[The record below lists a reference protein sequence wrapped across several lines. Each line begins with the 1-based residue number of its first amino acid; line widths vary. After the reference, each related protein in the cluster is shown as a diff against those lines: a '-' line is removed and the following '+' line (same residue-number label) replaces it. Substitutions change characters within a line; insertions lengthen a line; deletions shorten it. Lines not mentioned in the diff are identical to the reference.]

1 MRPRVRRSSS
11 DSRSRSARPPWK
23 RSRRKVRSSW
33 GRRVRTIVAVA
44 GSARGRRLAY
54 VSSIVGAG
62 LSLQGCMDPGG
73 GLAVVPRMAP
83 VMFTS
88 SLVAIAS
95 YFYKLKLIKGIVD
108 SVLELVDTAVKRA
121 EQALD
126 DNAEWLAEIV
136 AMSARGICVVIATV
150 TGITVAWLV
159 APTSRPRSSL
169 QRGLRPSRNPRGKV
183 KSHRS
188 KMSLMIR
195 SRRLCSGATSRKP
208 GAGDAP

>member
-1 MRPRVRRSSS
+1 M
-11 DSRSRSARPPWK
+11 
-23 RSRRKVRSSW
+23 
-33 GRRVRTIVAVA
+33 RTIVAVA

-88 SLVAIAS
+88 SLVAMAS

-150 TGITVAWLV
+150 TVITVLWLV
-159 APTSRPRSSL
+159 ARCYVEAKKFFATWPTAFAQPAREGEVPPVQDEPYDPVETAMLRRHLEEARS
-169 QRGLRPSRNPRGKV
+169 G
-183 KSHRS
+183 
-188 KMSLMIR
+188 
-195 SRRLCSGATSRKP
+195 
-208 GAGDAP
+208 